1 MKLLIKIVL
10 NAIALYVVAFIIPG
24 FEFDGYISL
33 LVASIIMGVVNAFIK
48 PVLQILFLPVSIVTL
63 GVFALLINVVLLW
76 GVSFIVPG
84 FEIVSF
90 TTAIISAIALM
101 LVSLFLHKLSEDK
114 KND

>member
-1 MKLLIKIVL
+1 MKLLIKIAL

-24 FEFDGYISL
+24 FEFDGYTSL
-33 LVASIIMGVVNAFIK
+33 LVASVIMGVVNAFIK
-48 PVLQILFLPVSIVTL
+48 PVLQILFLPVTIVTL

-76 GVSFIVPG
+76 GVSFLVPG

-90 TTAIISAIALM
+90 TTAIIAAIALM

-114 KND
+114 KDN